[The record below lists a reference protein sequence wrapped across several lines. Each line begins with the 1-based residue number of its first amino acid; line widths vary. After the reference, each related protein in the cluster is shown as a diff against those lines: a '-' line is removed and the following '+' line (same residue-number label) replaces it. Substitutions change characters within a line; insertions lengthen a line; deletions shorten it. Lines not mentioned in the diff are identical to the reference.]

1 MNHYD
6 TMRQAMREAQHTMS
20 AADSVAETMADMLRG
35 RLRKVSAPT
44 LVRLK
49 KELDGFDAHRKVW
62 KENR

>member
-6 TMRQAMREAQHTMS
+6 TMRQAMREAEHTMA
-20 AADSVAETMADMLRG
+20 AADSVADVMANMLRG
-35 RLRKVSAPT
+35 RLRKVSAHT

-62 KENR
+62 KEDR